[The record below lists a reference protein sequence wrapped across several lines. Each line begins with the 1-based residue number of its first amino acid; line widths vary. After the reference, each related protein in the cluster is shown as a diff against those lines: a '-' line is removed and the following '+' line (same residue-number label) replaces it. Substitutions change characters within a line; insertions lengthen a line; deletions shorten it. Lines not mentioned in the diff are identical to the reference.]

1 MPTYKKINVRAY
13 RELSQ
18 SNTLRTISSESGK
31 RLYVDVPD
39 KEQNDYQHKMR
50 VIPMTFIDR
59 ERLAK
64 HSELLKP
71 YYNPGNYQG
80 MEYQA
85 PPMPP
90 WTPPNFPPEPPLT
103 PPGEPPSDCKVGYR
117 LSGILDGWLRCLDED
132 NCVGYIFTCAHK
144 LISVQCLN
152 CRIDRIEPLPGDEVL
167 VVICSDENEITVDY
181 WVNEGEQGNENHKF
195 TKSRECVCEDAD
207 EACIT
212 CDNCTALSIGYTTQQ
227 MSCDGSQLLTATG
240 GAGCYEWSLTGGGG
254 ALSAATGKTTTY
266 TAPSS
271 NANCANNPTIQLKDY
286 CGTVATLKIAVNC
299 ADLICANEAM
309 VFCFVDTEAPVG
321 LGYCVARYYCDGSKM
336 PEDCGSSSVYCQEQG
351 YTSADYVTSEWQ
363 NCCGTYGL
371 PTCGFNDVRSAALK
385 TAGCC
390 PAQLL

>member
-1 MPTYKKINVRAY
+1 
-13 RELSQ
+13 
-18 SNTLRTISSESGK
+18 
-31 RLYVDVPD
+31 
-39 KEQNDYQHKMR
+39 
-50 VIPMTFIDR
+50 MTFIDR

-90 WTPPNFPPEPPLT
+90 WTPPNFPPEPPWT

-207 EACIT
+207 EACVS

-286 CGTVATLKIAVNC
+286 CGTIATLSLAINC
-299 ADLICANEAM
+299 YAGAEAATRDINGECYVSVPLGSTGCQVAENTYEAQCCSSLYKCDNSFKEKSNWTMCWGAN
-309 VFCFVDTEAPVG
+309 PN
-321 LGYCVARYYCDGSKM
+321 
-336 PEDCGSSSVYCQEQG
+336 PCGSGWCTTFCNPEISITDIRTDAMKLG
-351 YTSADYVTSEWQ
+351 
-363 NCCGTYGL
+363 
-371 PTCGFNDVRSAALK
+371 
-385 TAGCC
+385 GCC
-390 PAQLL
+390 PARLL